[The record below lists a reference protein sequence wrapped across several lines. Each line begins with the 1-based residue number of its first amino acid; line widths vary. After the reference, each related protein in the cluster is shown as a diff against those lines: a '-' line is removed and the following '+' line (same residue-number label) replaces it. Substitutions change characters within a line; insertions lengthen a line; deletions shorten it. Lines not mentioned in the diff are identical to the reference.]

1 MPGLDSASKPL
12 YSDTTVQRLL
22 NVVEIQSETIENQS
36 KRIQVLED
44 QQAQYIKALSQ
55 LEARIESMSMK
66 ASKGA
71 EEFEDEDGQYVE
83 V

>member
-1 MPGLDSASKPL
+1 MPDLDPSPKPL
-12 YSDTTVQRLL
+12 SSDTAVQRLL

-44 QQAQYIKALSQ
+44 QQAQYIKALKT

-71 EEFEDEDGQYVE
+71 EELEDEDGQYVE

>member
-1 MPGLDSASKPL
+1 M
-12 YSDTTVQRLL
+12 QRLL

-44 QQAQYIKALSQ
+44 LQAQYIKALNK
-55 LEARIESMSMK
+55 LEARVESMLMK
-66 ASKGA
+66 VPKGA
-71 EEFEDEDGQYVE
+71 DELEHEDGQYVE